1 MRVLVFDNAVLL
13 IRVQSSDNCSAFAR
27 FPFSPQMKTTKHQ
40 PPRLIAPPK
49 IDRAE
54 EESSRGESA
63 AGVITGFR
71 PLSGMK

>member
-27 FPFSPQMKTTKHQ
+27 FPFFPQMKTTKHQ

-49 IDRAE
+49 IDRDE
-54 EESSRGESA
+54 EESPRGESA